1 MFIRERSHKLKNGT
15 KGYGYSLC
23 QAMRINGNATSF
35 TVLNLGA
42 DFAVPKEDWDPLSDQ
57 IENHLRKDSVDLSGF
72 SEVTREAFHK
82 ISKELAIK
90 DYQIDQLPD
99 KREAVVLASTELQ
112 KLTFYRWRAFS
123 DTGFRGAGVSSVAFE
138 TRFE

>member
-1 MFIRERSHKLKNGT
+1 MVI
-15 KGYGYSLC
+15 SLC

-42 DFAVPKEDWDPLSDQ
+42 DFDVPKRTGIRFL
-57 IENHLRKDSVDLSGF
+57 IKIKNHLRKDSVDLSGF
-72 SEVTREAFHK
+72 SEVTRETFHK

-99 KREAVVLASTELQ
+99 KREAVVLATTEL
-112 KLTFYRWRAFS
+112 KNLR
-123 DTGFRGAGVSSVAFE
+123 
-138 TRFE
+138 